1 MAVLVR
7 EKINLRG
14 EETIIKVF
22 YPSGNL
28 SKSDRERA
36 ERLDEYLQ
44 ENIPKI
50 ATKILKKP
58 EDKLTFYKWYQFGKE
73 LRKITKNEDLV
84 SPIDVKNGYI
94 WQAVR
99 QHLPESF
106 PLKDT
111 GKIDTKKTSDKTAEL
126 HGNRGHL
133 ALCYVLAG
141 YQWKDIKWLRQWG
154 NWHKIYHRAGIIK
167 DDRIFQS
174 LKSEITQLKK
184 YPTGAK
190 FTQIIVNM
198 AKQFPQRAGQKVH
211 SSVFDDAEIQKR
223 VREAVKSALQ

>member
-44 ENIPKI
+44 ENMPKI
-50 ATKILKKP
+50 ATEILQKSEGKS
-58 EDKLTFYKWYQFGKE
+58 TFYKWYQFGKE
-73 LRKITKNEDLV
+73 LKKITKNKNLV
-84 SPIDVKNGYI
+84 SPIDIKNGYI

-99 QHLPESF
+99 QNLPESF
-106 PLKDT
+106 PIKDA
-111 GKIDTKKTSDKTAEL
+111 GKIDVRKTSNKTINL
-126 HGNRGHL
+126 HWNQDHF
-133 ALCYVLAG
+133 AHCYILSD
-141 YQWKDIKWLRQWG
+141 YKWKDIKWLRRWDDWCQ
-154 NWHKIYHRAGIIK
+154 IYHRGGIIK

-184 YPTGAK
+184 YPTRTE
-190 FTQIIVNM
+190 FRQIVANM
-198 AKQFPQRAGQKVH
+198 AKKFPQRAGQKVH

-223 VREAVKSALQ
+223 VREAVESALQ